1 MTTLTVLNSDK
12 VQGTVNW
19 MAGALNGR
27 SWTHVQMIL
36 PYSAIG
42 IIGAFICGKYLNIL
56 ALGDDVARGLG
67 MHVEKSKII
76 LVILAALLAAS
87 AVSVA
92 GMLGFVG
99 LVIPHITRLIIGS
112 DNRFLIPFSA
122 IFGAVTVI
130 LADTTARTLF
140 SPYELPVG
148 VVMAFAGA
156 PFFPLFAKTR
166 IKKMK
171 YFSCSNLKTGYNKK
185 SVIHDISIS
194 FNKSEITSII
204 GPNGSGKSTLLKS
217 MGRLLKPISGKIY
230 INDRDIT
237 TYKESEIAKHIGV
250 LPQAPSAPMDIPV
263 HCLVAY
269 GRNPHKSLMSR
280 FDKNDMEIVNWAIE
294 STGLQNKRFQRI
306 GQLSG
311 GERQRA
317 WVAMSLAQQPK
328 ILLLDEPTTYLDIH
342 HQFEVLE
349 LLERLNKECGLTVI
363 MVLHDLNLASRFSDR
378 IIALKDGNLF
388 KDGTPEDVLTEKVIS
403 DVFNIRSQIMDIDN
417 NLIAVPMGVA

>member
-1 MTTLTVLNSDK
+1 
-12 VQGTVNW
+12 
-19 MAGALNGR
+19 
-27 SWTHVQMIL
+27 
-36 PYSAIG
+36 
-42 IIGAFICGKYLNIL
+42 
-56 ALGDDVARGLG
+56 
-67 MHVEKSKII
+67 
-76 LVILAALLAAS
+76 
-87 AVSVA
+87 
-92 GMLGFVG
+92 
-99 LVIPHITRLIIGS
+99 
-112 DNRFLIPFSA
+112 
-122 IFGAVTVI
+122 
-130 LADTTARTLF
+130 
-140 SPYELPVG
+140 
-148 VVMAFAGA
+148 
-156 PFFPLFAKTR
+156 
-166 IKKMK
+166 MK

>member
-1 MTTLTVLNSDK
+1 MIASFGLILLVTGFSYSVATGSVSIRLEDIFRVFSGEETGGLYHVIMNIRLPRIIVGGLVGINLALSGAILQSILKNPLADPPGIIGISAGGAGLAAMIVMILYPTLTHLIPPITAFVGAMFTTTVIYVLAYENGTHPLRLVLAGVAWAAFLGAFMTTLTVLNSDK

-36 PYSAIG
+36 PPYSAIG

-148 VVMAFAGA
+148 GVVMAFAGA
-156 PFFPLFAKTR
+156 PFFL
-166 IKKMK
+166 
-171 YFSCSNLKTGYNKK
+171 Y
-185 SVIHDISIS
+185 
-194 FNKSEITSII
+194 
-204 GPNGSGKSTLLKS
+204 LLKR
-217 MGRLLKPISGKIY
+217 GLK
-230 INDRDIT
+230 R
-237 TYKESEIAKHIGV
+237 
-250 LPQAPSAPMDIPV
+250 
-263 HCLVAY
+263 
-269 GRNPHKSLMSR
+269 
-280 FDKNDMEIVNWAIE
+280 
-294 STGLQNKRFQRI
+294 
-306 GQLSG
+306 
-311 GERQRA
+311 
-317 WVAMSLAQQPK
+317 
-328 ILLLDEPTTYLDIH
+328 
-342 HQFEVLE
+342 
-349 LLERLNKECGLTVI
+349 
-363 MVLHDLNLASRFSDR
+363 
-378 IIALKDGNLF
+378 
-388 KDGTPEDVLTEKVIS
+388 
-403 DVFNIRSQIMDIDN
+403 
-417 NLIAVPMGVA
+417 